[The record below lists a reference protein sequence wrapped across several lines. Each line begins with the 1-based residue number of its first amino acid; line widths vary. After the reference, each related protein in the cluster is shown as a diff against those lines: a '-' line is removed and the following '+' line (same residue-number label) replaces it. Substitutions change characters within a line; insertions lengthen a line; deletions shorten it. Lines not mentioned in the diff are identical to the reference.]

1 VGLGVG
7 LGVGFLVG
15 LGVGFLVGFGVG
27 LQCDRGYCE
36 AAARAVKR
44 VAMLYDS
51 SSEGGRQAAKKWKLM
66 AFSAAKSWR

>member
-44 VAMLYDS
+44 VPCCTIVVLRAVDK
-51 SSEGGRQAAKKWKLM
+51 RQ
-66 AFSAAKSWR
+66 RNGN